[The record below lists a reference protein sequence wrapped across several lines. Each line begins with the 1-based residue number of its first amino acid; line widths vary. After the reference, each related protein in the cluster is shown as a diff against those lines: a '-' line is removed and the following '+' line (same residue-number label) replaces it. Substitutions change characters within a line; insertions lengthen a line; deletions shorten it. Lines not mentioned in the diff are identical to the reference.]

1 MYISENKS
9 LQMEIAQGSH
19 DSLVSGHFAAETLI
33 KILTLDFYW
42 KKLEEWIRD
51 YVRSCDECQ

>member
-1 MYISENKS
+1 
-9 LQMEIAQGSH
+9 MEIAQGSH